1 MHATAITPAEPLGR
15 VALLPSGGSL
25 PWELGQVGL
34 RIVLFEACSAF
45 THVAACTLAES
56 PIATLYTE
64 GFDCFVT
71 STAASIA
78 TG

>member
-1 MHATAITPAEPLGR
+1 MSL
-15 VALLPSGGSL
+15 VVPSGGSL
-25 PWELGQVGL
+25 PWDLGQVGL

-56 PIATLYTE
+56 PMTTLYTE
-64 GFDCFVT
+64 GFDRFVT
-71 STAASIA
+71 SAAASIA